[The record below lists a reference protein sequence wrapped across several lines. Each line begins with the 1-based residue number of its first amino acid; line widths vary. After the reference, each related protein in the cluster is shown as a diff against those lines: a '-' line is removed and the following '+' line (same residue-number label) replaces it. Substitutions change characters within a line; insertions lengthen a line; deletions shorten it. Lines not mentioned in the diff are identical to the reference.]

1 MATLSDNVGRAIFG
15 YDDIKDAI
23 TIKVGSFPSG
33 DVPVEDYDSLI
44 LDIPSGTGKNASIL
58 VRPTSISQGTG
69 YTVWS
74 IPTNN
79 SVQSDV
85 YTTPVAFV
93 FSGMAPITYF
103 WISLGGVNSIVV
115 TPTPYQSTEM
125 PFFARFTASDAS
137 GLTLMVRDTIIQLS
151 NTLSFGGLTNPESF
165 TPNIIEVSGVMSAVV
180 GANKTLN
187 IHKLFVRFI
196 SEV

>member
-1 MATLSDNVGRAIFG
+1 MSIASEVTRIDTNVANAFDSAELKGATMPGVLNSDYLASCI
-15 YDDIKDAI
+15 
-23 TIKVGSFPSG
+23 
-33 DVPVEDYDSLI
+33 DS
-44 LDIPSGTGKNASIL
+44 IPTGGGGKNASIL

-79 SVQSDV
+79 SVQSDA

-115 TPTPYQSTEM
+115 TPTPYQSTQM
-125 PFFARFTASDAS
+125 PFFARFSASDAS
-137 GLTLMVRDTIIQLS
+137 GLTLMVRDTTIQLS

-165 TPNIIEVSGVMSAVV
+165 TPNIIEVSGVMSAVI